1 MILIIVCLKIVRI
14 VIIISIMLKFINFS
28 LKFIIIF
35 FSIIIFFVF
44 STLWYFSVGLPDYKK
59 LSNYQ
64 PPISSRVYSEDKK
77 LIAEYAIE
85 KRLFIP
91 FESIPDKVVNAFLS
105 AEDKNFFKHPGIDA
119 KGILRAIIKNI
130 KNISQNK
137 RLEGAS
143 TITQQVAKNFLL
155 TNEVSF
161 KRKVKEA
168 ILAFRIERA
177 YTKERILELY
187 LNQIYLGQGTYGI
200 AAASLEYFDKS
211 VKDLN
216 YSESAL
222 LAALPKAPS
231 KYNPYKYPEIA
242 KFRRDLVIENLEENK
257 FISKKEMF
265 NLKNKQLKLNKR
277 KIEIIN
283 EANSYTEEVRRKV
296 KDTYGFEKLY
306 SQGLSISTPL
316 RINYQIQALKS
327 LRKGIEEYDRRQG
340 WRGPIVNRIKNKNW
354 QNIISKY
361 QIDPTLNWNLAE
373 ITFLNND
380 EIKFQIIDKK
390 EEIIKGNLFLKDIG
404 WTIPKNKKIQNIHKV
419 GDVIFV
425 KKYKNFWKLK
435 QYPRVN
441 GGIIALDPFTGD
453 VLSLVGGFNYKT
465 SEFNRVTQAKRQPG
479 SAFKPI
485 VYAAALEKGFAPNS
499 IVLDAPFV
507 ESQGVGLKNWK
518 PENYGKKFYGPS
530 TFRKGIEYSRNLMTV
545 RIAKILGL
553 EEILNLSKKLN
564 IYEEIPELLSVSL
577 GAAETT
583 LINLTSAYAPFVNG
597 GLKIE
602 PKLISRIQD
611 RRGKTIYQKKDRKC
625 VGCDKFIK
633 NEIELPKIENDSE
646 RVLSEETAYQMT
658 SILQGTVERGTAKKL
673 RSLKAPLAG
682 KTGTTND
689 NYDAWFIGFSSNLV
703 IGVYIGYDN
712 PKSLGKFETGSKVAL
727 PIFKDFVENALYKE
741 DFKEFQIPENIYL
754 TLLNYDTGL
763 KAAAGEKKVI
773 IEALKLKDIN
783 KIDNNKLFFT
793 NSGDKIVKFRQF
805 Y

>member
-1 MILIIVCLKIVRI
+1 MK
-14 VIIISIMLKFINFS
+14 SMFKFLNFS
-28 LKFIIIF
+28 LKFVIIF
-35 FSIIIFFVF
+35 FVFVVLFVF
-44 STLWYFSVGLPDYKK
+44 STLWYFSIGLPDYKK

-64 PPISSRVYSEDKK
+64 PPISSRVYSENNK

-91 FESIPDKVVNAFLS
+91 FESIPAKVINAFLS
-105 AEDKNFFKHPGIDA
+105 AEDKNFFSHPGIDA
-119 KGILRAIIKNI
+119 KGILRAVIKNI

-155 TNEVSF
+155 TNEVSM

-211 VKDLN
+211 IKELN
-216 YSESAL
+216 YLEAAL

-242 KFRRDLVIENLEENK
+242 KFRRNLVLTNLEENK
-257 FISKKEMF
+257 FISKKELSKF
-265 NLKNKQLKLNKR
+265 KDSDIKLKKR
-277 KIEIIN
+277 KIEIVN
-283 EANSYTEEVRRKV
+283 EANSYTEEVRRTV
-296 KDTYGFEKLY
+296 KDIYGFEKLY

-316 RINYQIQALKS
+316 KIEYQIQALKS
-327 LRKGIEEYDRRQG
+327 LRKGIESYDRRRG
-340 WRGPIVNRIKNKNW
+340 WRGPITNKIKNKNW
-354 QNIISKY
+354 KNSIKQFKL
-361 QIDPTLNWNLAE
+361 DPTLNWHIAE
-373 ITFLNND
+373 ITSLNDN
-380 EIKFQIIDKK
+380 EVKFKIIDKTRGDNEGTLNYK
-390 EEIIKGNLFLKDIG
+390 SLK
-404 WTIPKNKKIQNIHKV
+404 WSIPKKKSIKEVHKI
-419 GDVIFV
+419 GDIIFI
-425 KKYKNFWKLK
+425 KKENNLWLLK

-441 GGIIALDPFTGD
+441 GGIVALDPFTGH
-453 VLSLVGGFNYKT
+453 VLALVGGFNFKK

-499 IVLDAPFV
+499 IILDAPFV

-518 PENYGKKFYGPS
+518 PENYGKKFYGPT

-545 RIAKILGL
+545 RIAKVLGL
-553 EEILNLSKKLN
+553 EEILNLSKQLN

-583 LINLTSAYAPFVNG
+583 LLNLTSAYAPFVNG
-597 GLKIE
+597 GIKID

-611 RRGKTIYQKKDRKC
+611 RRGKTIFQEKSRKC
-625 VGCDKFIK
+625 IGCDKFI
-633 NEIELPKIENDSE
+633 NEEIKLPKIESE
-646 RVLSEETAYQMT
+646 SKRVISEETAYQMT
-658 SILQGTVERGTAKKL
+658 SILQGAVKRGTAKKL
-673 RSLKAPLAG
+673 KSLKVPLAG

-703 IGVYIGYDN
+703 VGVYIGYDN
-712 PKSLGKFETGSKVAL
+712 PKSLGKYETGSKAAL
-727 PIFKDFVENALYKE
+727 PVFKDFVENALYKE
-741 DFKEFQIPENIYL
+741 DFNDFNIPEKIFL
-754 TLLNYDTGL
+754 TSINYDTGT
-763 KAAAGEKKVI
+763 KSAQGDKNSI

-783 KIDNNKLFFT
+783 NINNNNLISTNGSDNV
-793 NSGDKIVKFRQF
+793 IKFRQF